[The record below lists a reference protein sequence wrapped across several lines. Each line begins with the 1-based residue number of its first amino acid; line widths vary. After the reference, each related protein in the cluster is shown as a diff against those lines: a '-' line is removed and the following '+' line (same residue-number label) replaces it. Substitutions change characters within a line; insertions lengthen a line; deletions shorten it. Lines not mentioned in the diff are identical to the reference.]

1 MKKLPQTSQSKEV
14 KKMLFIDHK
23 YIERNSGSEYVL
35 MPRKL
40 RTTQP
45 RSLVRN
51 LLFWYIRYYCG
62 KHTNMDTIAK

>member
-1 MKKLPQTSQSKEV
+1 
-14 KKMLFIDHK
+14 MLLIDHK

-40 RTTQP
+40 YTTQP

-51 LLFWYIRYYCG
+51 LLFWYIRYCCG
-62 KHTNMDTIAK
+62 KNTKMDTIAK